1 VRSLGAAALVLLAS
15 LASAAERAAPL
26 ALSERAPEV
35 ALDDQHG
42 RPFTL
47 ASALAARDFLVVAFY
62 VKAFTGG

>member
-26 ALSERAPEV
+26 AVNERAPEV
-35 ALDDQHG
+35 ALGDQHG

-47 ASALAARDFLVVAFY
+47 AGALAARDFLVVAFY